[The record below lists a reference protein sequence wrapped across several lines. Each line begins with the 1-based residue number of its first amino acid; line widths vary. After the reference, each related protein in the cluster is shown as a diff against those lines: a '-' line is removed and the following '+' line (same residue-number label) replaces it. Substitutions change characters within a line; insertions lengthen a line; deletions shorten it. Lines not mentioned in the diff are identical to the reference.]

1 VSSQYCRFVA
11 RGTSRG
17 RAPLLEQLLARADD
31 WVPVADWR
39 ADAFRVIAPQAAGMP
54 AIAAAALCAAR
65 AAADTD
71 AVDTDDVD
79 ADAVDAGP
87 GAAWVCV
94 ATPVHYV
101 AEMTSVRLPADGVL
115 SLRPA
120 VAETLAADFNRVW
133 KGSGIRMTAAVYA
146 APVSTAAQSAQ
157 LFCIFDRAFEV
168 LTRDPEDVL
177 DRHIEEFL
185 PTGADAPRLRQL
197 ISETEMWLFEHE
209 ANRAR
214 SEMGLPAVN
223 GLWFWGGG
231 TPIASLP
238 TVQGWAAG
246 DDLFFNAV
254 GFQRTEE
261 IPCGVV
267 AAACTPGSDQWCEV
281 ESRWLR
287 PAMIALRA
295 GRIERLQISAADRCF
310 TLTGRALRRFWRRS
324 KPWWESFE

>member
-11 RGTSRG
+11 RGTARC
-17 RAPLLEQLLARADD
+17 RAPLLEQLLARADG

-39 ADAFRVIAPQAAGMP
+39 ADAFRVIAPQAACMP
-54 AIAAAALCAAR
+54 AVAAAALCAAR
-65 AAADTD
+65 AA
-71 AVDTDDVD
+71 VDTDPVD
-79 ADAVDAGP
+79 TGP
-87 GAAWVCV
+87 SAAWVCV

-101 AEMTSVRLPADGVL
+101 AEMTSVRLPADGML
-115 SLRPA
+115 SLMPA
-120 VAETLAADFNRVW
+120 DAETLGADFNRVW
-133 KGSGIRMTAAVYA
+133 KGSGIRMTAAAYEASVSTGA
-146 APVSTAAQSAQ
+146 VCTAPVSTAAQSAQ

-185 PTGADAPRLRQL
+185 PTGTDSPRLRQL
-197 ISETEMWLFEHE
+197 ISETEMWLFEHA

-214 SEMGLPAVN
+214 SELGLPTIN

-231 TPIASLP
+231 APIASLP
-238 TVQGWAAG
+238 TVQGWSAG

-267 AAACTPGSDQWCEV
+267 AVACVPGSDRWHEV

-287 PAMIALRA
+287 PAMIKLRA
-295 GRIERLQISAADRCF
+295 GKIQRLQISAADRCF
-310 TLTGRALRRFWRRS
+310 TLTARGLRRFWRRT